1 MTIKEK
7 ADKLLHETGLC
18 RELKKY
24 GEPHPIGSYRMDMMV
39 YNDLDIDIRNDSM
52 TLEKLHAL
60 TLYILTTFRPTWYEA
75 REEINDEGKTV
86 WFHGFH
92 ALFMDELWNFDLWF
106 FDRETITKAEAY
118 CDTITTLCRRTPSLK
133 TAITTIKK
141 DLLSQGLYR
150 YDKYTSMD
158 VYHSVLTEGITDT
171 QTFLKK
177 HPLPTL

>member
-1 MTIKEK
+1 
-7 ADKLLHETGLC
+7 
-18 RELKKY
+18 
-24 GEPHPIGSYRMDMMV
+24 MV

-92 ALFMDELWNFDLWF
+92 AL
-106 FDRETITKAEAY
+106 
-118 CDTITTLCRRTPSLK
+118 
-133 TAITTIKK
+133 
-141 DLLSQGLYR
+141 
-150 YDKYTSMD
+150 
-158 VYHSVLTEGITDT
+158 TDT
-171 QTFLKK
+171 QTILKK